1 MKEEKLMS
9 RVQILLAD
17 DEPFILKGLQM
28 LIDWELYGCEI
39 AATASN
45 GLEAYNIIKSQKID
59 LAIVDIRMPE
69 LTGLELISRVK
80 EEGTAD
86 TDFVVLSGFSD
97 FEYAQTALR
106 LGVVDY
112 LLKPVSQKQLVTLL
126 RKIGVKK
133 DADNVMQEHT
143 EKLRR
148 ACLVQ
153 YILAILNGK
162 SNQHQIDY
170 VRENLAVGGD
180 LNFIHI
186 TLENVASLE
195 EMTDEEVAEIKKKI
209 IENCSEYLG
218 KYSDHLLPEAEGFE
232 EDYEIG
238 FLYSSEMAKEA
249 GKTDREF
256 LEEFRKAAMR
266 NIPIEVVLLVGRT
279 VSETE
284 KLATSY
290 SAACELRYFRSF
302 QKGGGVYSYDDE
314 MYVPHSQAK
323 MMIHK
328 DAADD
333 LVNAVIKHDHD
344 EICECVDK
352 LFENMENAHFNRFL
366 NLNVNYFLFR
376 MIHLAV
382 EIDETVEQDNILL
395 YISDDVFVPGK
406 NFKEHFK
413 NFALEYSDYLTQL
426 KKNSGH
432 RGLKDVERYIQ
443 EHYAENLTLR
453 DLGKMYYINSSYLGQ
468 LFHKKYGISFKDY
481 LNNCRINAAAEM
493 LLKSDRKVADIAA
506 EVGYKDIDYFVSKFI
521 EINGCTPTKYRRN
534 I

>member
-1 MKEEKLMS
+1 MA
-9 RVQILLAD
+9 RVQVLLAD

-39 AATASN
+39 AGTASN
-45 GLEAYNIIKSQKID
+45 GAEAYNIIKSKKID

-80 EEGTAD
+80 EEGGID
-86 TDFVVLSGFSD
+86 TEFVILSGFSD

-112 LLKPVSQKQLVTLL
+112 LLKPVSQKQLVSLL
-126 RKIGVKK
+126 RKVGIKK
-133 DADNVMQEHT
+133 DADNVMQEHA
-143 EKLRR
+143 EKLKR

-153 YILAILNGK
+153 YLLAIFNGK

-170 VRENLAVGGD
+170 VHENLDIGGNM
-180 LNFIHI
+180 NFIHVTI
-186 TLENVASLE
+186 DNIANLD
-195 EMTDEEVAEIKKKI
+195 EMTDEEVADIKKNI
-209 IENCSEYLG
+209 IRNCSEYLG

-238 FLYSSEMAKEA
+238 FLYCGDMAKDA
-249 GKTDREF
+249 GKTDREY
-256 LEEFRKAAMR
+256 LEELRKAAMR
-266 NIPIEVVLLVGRT
+266 DIPVEVVLLVGKS
-279 VSETE
+279 VSTPE
-284 KLATSY
+284 KLAASY
-290 SAACELRYFRSF
+290 TGACELRYFRSF
-302 QKGGGVYSYDDE
+302 QKGGSVYFYDDD

-323 MMIHK
+323 EMIHK

-344 EICECVDK
+344 EISICVDR

-366 NLNVNYFLFR
+366 NLNINYFLFR

-395 YISDDVFVPGK
+395 NISDDVFVPGK
-406 NFKEHFK
+406 NFKDHFK
-413 NFALEYSDYLTQL
+413 NFALEYSDYLSQL
-426 KKNSGH
+426 KKDSGH

-453 DLGKMYYINSSYLGQ
+453 DLGKMYFINSSYLGQ

-481 LNNCRINAAAEM
+481 LNNCRITAAAEM
-493 LLKSDRKVADIAA
+493 LLKTDRKVADIAA

>member
-1 MKEEKLMS
+1 MS

-45 GLEAYNIIKSQKID
+45 GLEAYNIIKSKKID

-112 LLKPVSQKQLVTLL
+112 LLKPVSQKQLVALL

-170 VRENLAVGGD
+170 VCENLVVAGD

-195 EMTDEEVAEIKKKI
+195 EMTDEEDAEIKKKI
-209 IENCSEYLG
+209 IEY
-218 KYSDHLLPEAEGFE
+218 KR
-232 EDYEIG
+232 EIFG
-238 FLYSSEMAKEA
+238 Q
-249 GKTDREF
+249 EF
-256 LEEFRKAAMR
+256 LK
-266 NIPIEVVLLVGRT
+266 
-279 VSETE
+279 
-284 KLATSY
+284 
-290 SAACELRYFRSF
+290 
-302 QKGGGVYSYDDE
+302 
-314 MYVPHSQAK
+314 
-323 MMIHK
+323 
-328 DAADD
+328 
-333 LVNAVIKHDHD
+333 
-344 EICECVDK
+344 
-352 LFENMENAHFNRFL
+352 
-366 NLNVNYFLFR
+366 
-376 MIHLAV
+376 
-382 EIDETVEQDNILL
+382 
-395 YISDDVFVPGK
+395 
-406 NFKEHFK
+406 
-413 NFALEYSDYLTQL
+413 
-426 KKNSGH
+426 
-432 RGLKDVERYIQ
+432 
-443 EHYAENLTLR
+443 
-453 DLGKMYYINSSYLGQ
+453 
-468 LFHKKYGISFKDY
+468 
-481 LNNCRINAAAEM
+481 
-493 LLKSDRKVADIAA
+493 
-506 EVGYKDIDYFVSKFI
+506 
-521 EINGCTPTKYRRN
+521 
-534 I
+534 

>member
-1 MKEEKLMS
+1 MA
-9 RVQILLAD
+9 RVQVLLAD

-39 AATASN
+39 AGTASN
-45 GLEAYNIIKSQKID
+45 GLEAYNIIKSKKID

-69 LTGLELISRVK
+69 MTGLELITRIR
-80 EEGTAD
+80 EEGGVD
-86 TDFVVLSGFSD
+86 TDFVILSGFSD

-106 LGVVDY
+106 LKVVDY
-112 LLKPVSQKQLVTLL
+112 LLKPVSQKQLVSVL

-133 DADNVMQEHT
+133 DADNVLQEHA
-143 EKLRR
+143 EKLKR

-153 YILAILNGK
+153 YLVAILNGK
-162 SNQHQIDY
+162 SNQHQVDY
-170 VRENLAVGGD
+170 VCNNMITEGD
-180 LNFIHI
+180 MNFVHI
-186 TLENVASLE
+186 TLDNVTSLE
-195 EMTDEEVAEIKKKI
+195 EMTDEEVRDIKKKI
-209 IENCSEYLG
+209 IENCAEFLG
-218 KYSDHLLPEAEGFE
+218 KYGDHLLPEAEGFE

-238 FLYSSEMAKEA
+238 FLYCGVMAKDA

-256 LEEFRKAAMR
+256 LEEFRKSAMR
-266 NIPIEVVLLVGRT
+266 NIPVEVVLLVGMT
-279 VSETE
+279 VSETG
-284 KLATSY
+284 KLAASY
-290 SAACELRYFRSF
+290 NSACELRYLKSLRPYGES
-302 QKGGGVYSYDDE
+302 VYLYDND

-323 MMIHK
+323 EMIHK
-328 DAADD
+328 NAADD
-333 LVNAVIKHDHD
+333 LVNAVIKHDPD
-344 EICECVDK
+344 EISACVDR
-352 LFENMENAHFNRFL
+352 LFENMENTRFNRFL
-366 NLNVNYFLFR
+366 NLNINYFLFR

-406 NFKEHFK
+406 NFKEHFR

-432 RGLKDVERYIQ
+432 SGLKDVERYIQ
-443 EHYAENLTLR
+443 DHYAENLTLR

-481 LNNCRINAAAEM
+481 LNNCRITAAAEM

-534 I
+534 V

>member
-1 MKEEKLMS
+1 MA
-9 RVQILLAD
+9 RVQVLLAD

-39 AATASN
+39 AGTASN
-45 GLEAYNIIKSQKID
+45 GLEAYNIIKSKKID

-80 EEGTAD
+80 EEGGID
-86 TDFVVLSGFSD
+86 TDFVILSGFSD

-112 LLKPVSQKQLVTLL
+112 LLKPVSQKQLVNLL

-133 DADNVMQEHT
+133 DADNVMQEHA

-153 YILAILNGK
+153 YLVAILGGK
-162 SNQHQIDY
+162 SNQHQVDY
-170 VRENLAVGGD
+170 VCENLATEGN

-186 TLENVASLE
+186 TLDNVSSLE
-195 EMTDEEVAEIKKKI
+195 EMTDEEVSEIKKKVV
-209 IENCSEYLG
+209 ENCREFLG
-218 KYSDHLLPEAEGFE
+218 RYSDHLLPEAEGFE
-232 EDYEIG
+232 EDFEIG
-238 FLYSSEMAKEA
+238 FLYCSSMAKEA
-249 GKTDREF
+249 GKTDREY
-256 LEEFRKAAMR
+256 LEELRKAAMR
-266 NIPIEVVLLVGRT
+266 NIPTEVVLLVGKT
-279 VSETE
+279 VSEPG
-284 KLATSY
+284 KLAASY
-290 SAACELRYFRSF
+290 NGACELRYFRSF
-302 QKGGGVYSYDDE
+302 QKGNSVYFYEDD
-314 MYVPHSQAK
+314 MAVPHSQAK
-323 MMIHK
+323 EMIHK

-333 LVNAVIKHDHD
+333 LVNAVIKHDYD
-344 EICECVDK
+344 EISACVDK
-352 LFENMENAHFNRFL
+352 LFENMESSRFNRFL
-366 NLNVNYFLFR
+366 NLNINYFLFR

-406 NFKEHFK
+406 NFKEHFR

-426 KKNSGH
+426 KKDSGH
-432 RGLKDVERYIQ
+432 RGLKEVERYIQ

-481 LNNCRINAAAEM
+481 LNNCRITAAAEM
-493 LLKSDRKVADIAA
+493 LLKTDRKVADIAA
-506 EVGYKDIDYFVSKFI
+506 DVGYKDIDYFVSKFI

>member
-1 MKEEKLMS
+1 MA
-9 RVQILLAD
+9 RVQVLLAD

-39 AATASN
+39 VATAST

-69 LTGLELISRVK
+69 LTGLELITRVR
-80 EEGTAD
+80 EEGGID
-86 TDFVVLSGFSD
+86 TDFVILSGFSD

-106 LGVVDY
+106 LKVVDY
-112 LLKPVSQKQLVTLL
+112 LLKPVSQKQLVSVL
-126 RKIGVKK
+126 RKAGVKK
-133 DADNVMQEHT
+133 DADNVLQEHAD
-143 EKLRR
+143 KLKR

-153 YILAILNGK
+153 YLVAILSGN
-162 SNQHQIDY
+162 SNKHQVDY
-170 VRENLAVGGD
+170 VCENMAVGGEM
-180 LNFIHI
+180 NFVHI
-186 TLENVASLE
+186 TLDNVTSLE
-195 EMTDEEVAEIKKKI
+195 EMTDEEVSEVKKKI

-218 KYSDHLLPEAEGFE
+218 KFSDHLLPEAEGFE

-238 FLYSSEMAKEA
+238 FLFCDAMAKAA
-249 GKTDREF
+249 GKDFREY
-256 LEEFRKAAMR
+256 LEELRKAAMR
-266 NIPIEVVLLVGRT
+266 NIPVEVVLLVGKT
-279 VSETE
+279 VTETS
-284 KLATSY
+284 KLAVSY
-290 SAACELRYFRSF
+290 NSACELRYLKSLRPY
-302 QKGGGVYSYDDE
+302 GECLYLYDDD
-314 MYVPHSQAK
+314 MDVTHSQAK
-323 MMIHK
+323 EMIHK

-344 EICECVDK
+344 EISECVDR
-352 LFENMENAHFNRFL
+352 LFENMENSHFNRFL

-406 NFKEHFK
+406 NFKERFK
-413 NFALEYSDYLTQL
+413 TFALEYSDYLTQL

-443 EHYAENLTLR
+443 DHYAENLTLR

>member
-1 MKEEKLMS
+1 MA
-9 RVQILLAD
+9 RVQVLLAD
-17 DEPFILKGLQM
+17 DEPFILKGLKM

-39 AATASN
+39 VATAST
-45 GLEAYNIIKSQKID
+45 GLEAYNIIKSRKID

-69 LTGLELISRVK
+69 LSGLELISRVK
-80 EEGTAD
+80 EEGGID
-86 TDFVVLSGFSD
+86 TDFVILSGFSD

-106 LGVVDY
+106 LKVVDY

-126 RKIGVKK
+126 RKIGIKK
-133 DADNVMQEHT
+133 DADNVMQEHA
-143 EKLRR
+143 EKLKR

-162 SNQHQIDY
+162 SNRHQVEY
-170 VRENLAVGGD
+170 VCENLVTEGD
-180 LNFIHI
+180 KNFVHI
-186 TLENVASLE
+186 TLDNVASLE
-195 EMTDEEVAEIKKKI
+195 EMTDEEVTEIKKKI
-209 IENCSEYLG
+209 VENCKEFLG

-232 EDYEIG
+232 EDYEIA
-238 FLYSSEMAKEA
+238 FLYCGVMAKEA
-249 GKTDREF
+249 GTTDREF

-266 NIPIEVVLLVGRT
+266 NIPTEVVLLVGRT
-279 VSETE
+279 VSDMD
-284 KLATSY
+284 KLAASY
-290 SAACELRYFRSF
+290 AGACELRYFRSF
-302 QKGGGVYSYDDE
+302 QKGGGVYSYDED

-323 MMIHK
+323 AMIHK

-382 EIDETVEQDNILL
+382 EIDETVEQENILL

-406 NFKEHFK
+406 NFKDHFK
-413 NFALEYSDYLTQL
+413 NFALEYSDYLAQL
-426 KKNSGH
+426 KKNTGH

-468 LFHKKYGISFKDY
+468 LFHKKYGMSFKDY
-481 LNNCRINAAAEM
+481 LNNCRISAAAEM

>member
-1 MKEEKLMS
+1 MA
-9 RVQILLAD
+9 RVQVLLAD

-39 AATASN
+39 AGTASN
-45 GLEAYNIIKSQKID
+45 GLEAYNIIKSKKID

-80 EEGTAD
+80 EEGGLD
-86 TDFVVLSGFSD
+86 TDFVILSGFSD

-112 LLKPVSQKQLVTLL
+112 LLKPVSQKQLVNLL

-133 DADNVMQEHT
+133 DADNVMQEHA

-153 YILAILNGK
+153 YLVAILGGK
-162 SNQHQIDY
+162 SNQHQVDY
-170 VRENLAVGGD
+170 VCENLVTEGN
-180 LNFIHI
+180 LNLVHV
-186 TLENVASLE
+186 TLDNVSSGE
-195 EMTDEEVAEIKKKI
+195 ERTDDEVREKKKKVV
-209 IENCSEYLG
+209 ENCREFLG

-232 EDYEIG
+232 EDFEIG
-238 FLYSSEMAKEA
+238 FLYCSEMAREA
-249 GKTDREF
+249 GKNDREY
-256 LEEFRKAAMR
+256 LEELRKAAMR
-266 NIPIEVVLLVGRT
+266 NIPIEVVLLVGKT
-279 VSETE
+279 VAEPG
-284 KLATSY
+284 KLAASY
-290 SAACELRYFRSF
+290 NGACELRYFRSF
-302 QKGGGVYSYDDE
+302 QKGSSVYFYEDD
-314 MYVPHSQAK
+314 MAVPHSQAK
-323 MMIHK
+323 EMIHK

-344 EICECVDK
+344 EISACVDK
-352 LFENMENAHFNRFL
+352 LFENMENSRFNRFL
-366 NLNVNYFLFR
+366 NLNINYFLFR

-406 NFKEHFK
+406 NFKEHFR

-426 KKNSGH
+426 KKDSGH
-432 RGLKDVERYIQ
+432 RGLKEVERYIQ
-443 EHYAENLTLR
+443 DHYAENLTLR

-481 LNNCRINAAAEM
+481 LNNCRITAAAEM
-493 LLKSDRKVADIAA
+493 LLKTDRKVADIAA
-506 EVGYKDIDYFVSKFI
+506 DVGYKDIDYFVSKFI

-534 I
+534 V